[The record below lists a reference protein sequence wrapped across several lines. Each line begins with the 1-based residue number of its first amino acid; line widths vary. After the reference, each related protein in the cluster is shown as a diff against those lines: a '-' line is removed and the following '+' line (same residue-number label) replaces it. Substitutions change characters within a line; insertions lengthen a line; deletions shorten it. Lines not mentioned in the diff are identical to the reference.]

1 MINGIHHTSLST
13 KNLDRLVGFYRDTMK
28 CEQLTTFNWDKSGV
42 ECQTIVGLP
51 GSRANGVFLRAGGSL
66 IEIFEYLEPRGRDG
80 HATRPPNDVGI
91 THMCFDVTDIE
102 SEYSRLVRA
111 GVRFNSDVVT
121 VGGAI
126 KSAYGRDPDGNVFEI
141 QEIIDP
147 SHVLVWYRSYVD
159 ALGPKAAFVGSDELD
174 PAPSRERKSAGS
186 STERAIF
193 WSFKAGCRRR
203 RRSCVRRTFMT

>member
-80 HATRPPNDVGI
+80 HATRPPWSFVPRGLVVRYPTDSSRVSSTALTVSASVVGMAAI
-91 THMCFDVTDIE
+91 GARWRPGLRD
-102 SEYSRLVRA
+102 RA
-111 GVRFNSDVVT
+111 R
-121 VGGAI
+121 
-126 KSAYGRDPDGNVFEI
+126 SAKM
-141 QEIIDP
+141 
-147 SHVLVWYRSYVD
+147 VLTMRS
-159 ALGPKAAFVGSDELD
+159 
-174 PAPSRERKSAGS
+174 PSRVALRLLAP
-186 STERAIF
+186 
-193 WSFKAGCRRR
+193 
-203 RRSCVRRTFMT
+203 